1 MKKVFAVMIML
12 LSLIALVGC
21 ISEEEPTVVP
31 EKTLVALSV
40 KSAPTTS
47 TYELGT
53 AALDLAG
60 LEVEAFYSDG
70 STAILTSSQYTISGF
85 NGQQSGAQTITI
97 TSGGKTTSFV
107 IVVSDPDAPVEL
119 LALQVAKM
127 PYRTMY
133 GIGGTFST
141 DGLVVEALYSD
152 GSQRTLEA
160 GEATFS
166 GFSSTVYGK
175 KVITVAFGT
184 KTTSFEVS
192 VSNFLQE
199 STEEVTVDTAINY
212 QGRGITYKETT
223 PYVSTINGKTYN
235 AGDLMPVWETIGERM
250 NIDFV
255 DVKQTS
261 STNDQFQAYA
271 TAGFDG
277 ADVINATGVSI
288 SEYGVNGN
296 FVDLSKY
303 LGYMPN
309 LSKFLSENPSVRS
322 SITSADG
329 GIYYTPYFDGFGE
342 IEQMFLMR
350 IDWVQDILDVASP
363 VFDSTAY
370 TGTMTVTKTTPAT
383 LDVDVTVAN
392 ADGTTRVV
400 NKAHTQNILDILAGL
415 TSKTGATMAE
425 AFRTY
430 MNDVYGDQGYANLS
444 DVFVGTDAAYDV
456 DEMIALLYVVNANP
470 QYLTRE
476 FGTGETTTATPLTTV
491 YPYFARTS
499 QTSRIRNFFRGLEMF
514 GVRGMFSR
522 YQWAYFN
529 EDGIVEDAR
538 VQTSTLDAVDQLQRM
553 YSDSLLPVNFDE
565 GSNYDWRAN
574 LLRGSYGFMT
584 YDYNASSTPSGY
596 ITEAQKLDPTFRFE
610 AVLPPVND
618 WLGTGEYFH
627 FTEGVRAV
635 KNEAWGI
642 PAHVEEDPVKLAR
655 ILTLF
660 DQLYDYSSNDSIGNV
675 HLYGPTGWIDGTVEY
690 NGEQI
695 PAISAEALA
704 EMQDL
709 ASGNMINYLRNY
721 LGATMPIGH
730 IRSLGLEFQT
740 LSSQGVTGVERLNT
754 AVQAGT
760 FRVAGVYESSNPWYN
775 FVPTLFALTAN
786 ESADI
791 QTLTYDDIWVD
802 AQLPVL
808 VKYGFTGNGGSVT
821 RETYLTTMVTK
832 DGINT
837 YTEIYK
843 RALNNAIARVNQ

>member
-21 ISEEEPTVVP
+21 IDEEEPTVVP
-31 EKTLVALSV
+31 EKTLVAITV

-53 AALDLAG
+53 ASLDLSG

-70 STAILTSSQYTISGF
+70 TTAILTSSQYTISGF
-85 NGQQSGAQTITI
+85 NGSQSGAQTITV
-97 TSGGKTTSFV
+97 TSGGKSATFV
-107 IVVSDPDAPVEL
+107 VVVSDPDAPVEL
-119 LALQVAKM
+119 LALQIAKM

-133 GIGGTFST
+133 GIGGVFNS
-141 DGLVVEALYSD
+141 DGIVVEALYSD
-152 GSQRTLEA
+152 GTQRTLEA
-160 GEATFS
+160 GEATFT

-175 KVITVAFGT
+175 KNITVAFGT
-184 KTTSFEVS
+184 KSTSFEVS

-199 STEEVTVDTAINY
+199 STADVTVNTAINY
-212 QGRGITYKETT
+212 QGRGITYKETN

-235 AGDLMPVWETIGERM
+235 AGDLMPVWETIGDRM
-250 NIDFV
+250 NINFV

-261 STNDQFQAYA
+261 STNDQFNAFA
-271 TAGFDG
+271 TVGFDG
-277 ADVINATGVSI
+277 ADIINATGVLL

-309 LSKFLSENPSVRS
+309 LSKFLTENPSVRS
-322 SITSADG
+322 SITSANG

-363 VFDSTAY
+363 TFDAAAY
-370 TGTMTVTKTTPAT
+370 AKTLTVTKTTPAT
-383 LDVDVTVAN
+383 LDVNITVAN

-400 NKAHTQNILDILAGL
+400 NKAHTQNILDILAAL
-415 TSKTGATMAE
+415 PTKTGATLAE

-430 MNDVYGDQGYANLS
+430 MNDVYGDQGYAKLS
-444 DVFVGTDAAYDV
+444 DVFVGTDAAYDT
-456 DEMIALLYVVNANP
+456 DELIALMYVVNANP
-470 QYLTRE
+470 QFLTRE

-499 QTSRIRNFFRGLEMF
+499 QTTRIRNFFRGLEMF
-514 GVRGMFSR
+514 GVRGVFSR
-522 YQWAYFN
+522 YQWSYFN

-553 YSDSLLPVNFDE
+553 YTDSLLPVNFDE

-610 AVLPPVND
+610 AVLPPVNN
-618 WLGTGEYFH
+618 WLGDGEYFH

-642 PAHVEEDPVKLAR
+642 PVQVESDPVKLAR

-675 HLYGPTGWIDGTVEY
+675 HLYGPTGWIDGTVDY
-690 NGEQI
+690 NGQEI

-704 EMQDL
+704 EMQAL
-709 ASGNMINYLRNY
+709 TSGNMINYLRNY

-740 LSSQGVTGVERLNT
+740 LSSQGKTGVERLNT

-760 FRVAGVYESSNPWYN
+760 FRVAGVYESNNPWYN

-786 ESADI
+786 ESADL

-802 AQLPVL
+802 AQLAIL

-821 RETYLTTMVTK
+821 RDTYLTTMVTK
-832 DGINT
+832 DGVNT
-837 YTEIYK
+837 YEEIYK
-843 RALNNAIARVNQ
+843 KALNNAIARVNQ